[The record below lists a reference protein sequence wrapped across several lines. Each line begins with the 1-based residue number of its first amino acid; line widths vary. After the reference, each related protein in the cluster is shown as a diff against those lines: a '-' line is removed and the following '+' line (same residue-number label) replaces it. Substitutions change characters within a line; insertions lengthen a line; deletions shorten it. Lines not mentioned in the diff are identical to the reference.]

1 VKSLKQ
7 IPFYSL
13 AVGMTSPLGIF
24 NIKLITFFEDLQET
38 FPEEKDIRTSLEAL
52 RGAKKINPKLLL
64 DIFYENVTRHLR
76 DQILAEDEEKVIEF
90 ARTSIQTQFNEVSVA
105 LMIFDKHW
113 PTMSEHNK
121 EAIWKY
127 MKILVLLS
135 EKAKV

>member
-1 VKSLKQ
+1 MATQ
-7 IPFYSL
+7 
-13 AVGMTSPLGIF
+13 LGVF
-24 NIKLITFFEDLQET
+24 NSKLISFFEDLQET

-64 DIFYENVTRHLR
+64 DIFYEQVTQPLR
-76 DQILAEDEEKVIEF
+76 DQILAQDEEKVITY
-90 ARTSIQTQFNEVSVA
+90 ARTAIQSQFNEISVA

-127 MKILVLLS
+127 MKVLVLLS
-135 EKAKV
+135 EKAKSS